1 MKMPGK
7 LRVVQYG
14 IGPIGMKTTEMLV
27 EREAVEIVGAV
38 DRDPAKIGRDLGEL
52 ADLAPLG
59 VKVSSGGVEW
69 LRRLKADA
77 VILTTS
83 SGLEQIR
90 PQVLEIVF
98 SGANVVSS
106 CEELVFPWLTRP
118 DIAREID
125 EAARENNVSVL
136 ATGVNP
142 GFLMDFLP
150 VAMTGICR
158 EIKTVTVE
166 RIQDAQF
173 RRLPFREKIGAGL
186 TLEDMDARVKA
197 GVLRHVG
204 LTESIHLI
212 AGSLGWTLD
221 KTEESLSPVVAQN
234 RVVTPEMT
242 IEPGRASGVS
252 QIGRGFKGGEAV
264 IDLIFRATVGEPDPR
279 DRIVI
284 RGTPDIDLTIKDGIN
299 GDIATCAILINAV
312 PVVMR
317 AMPGLRTMVDVG
329 AIPCMG

>member
-1 MKMPGK
+1 MPGK

-14 IGPIGMKTTEMLV
+14 IGPIGMKTTELLV
-27 EREAVEIVGAV
+27 EREALEIVGAV
-38 DRDPAKIGRDLGEL
+38 DRDPDKIGCDLGEL
-52 ADLAPLG
+52 AGLATPLG
-59 VKVSSGGVEW
+59 VRVSSGGVED

-83 SGLEQIR
+83 SSLEQIR
-90 PQVLEIVF
+90 PQILEIVF

-158 EIKTVTVE
+158 EVKSVTVE
-166 RIQDAQF
+166 RVQDAQF

-186 TLEDMDARVKA
+186 TLKDMDARVKA

-212 AGSLGWTLD
+212 AASLGWKLD
-221 KTEESLSPVVAQN
+221 KTEESLSPVVAKT
-234 RVVTPEMT
+234 RLVTAEMT
-242 IEPGRASGVS
+242 IERGRASGVR
-252 QIGRGFKGGEAV
+252 QIGRGFSGGESV
-264 IDLIFRATVGEPDPR
+264 IDLVFQATVGEPEPR
-279 DRIVI
+279 DRILI
-284 RGTPDIDLTIKDGIN
+284 RGTPNIDLVISHGIN
-299 GDIATCAILINAV
+299 GDIATCAILVNAV
-312 PVVMR
+312 PVVMK
-317 AMPGLRTMVDVG
+317 AVPGLRTMVDVG